1 MRSSL
6 SARRP
11 ETSARKPEAQAR
23 PDRLRLLTARPF
35 AHRGLHGAGV
45 SENGMAAFD
54 AAIAQGLGIECDV
67 RLSRDDVA
75 IVFHDATLSRMT
87 GQSDPVSHLSAE
99 ELERRMLPDGGTIP
113 TLATLLARC
122 GGTTSLLV
130 EIKVDGKDV
139 APLCRAVAHDLK
151 RWPEAPIAVM
161 SFNPWVGRWFA
172 RYAPHQLRGLVVT
185 QQGKP
190 YLRGAIERTLALWS
204 AKPDFIACDIR
215 DLPSPFATHA
225 RKTGMPMLSWTVRSE
240 EEHDR
245 AARHVDQII
254 FERVDG

>member
-11 ETSARKPEAQAR
+11 ETQTR

-75 IVFHDATLSRMT
+75 IVFHDATLTRMT
-87 GQSDPVSHLSAE
+87 GQSDPVSHLPAQ
-99 ELERRMLPDGGTIP
+99 ELERRTLPDGGGIP

-122 GGTTSLLV
+122 GGTAPLLV

-172 RYAPHQLRGLVVT
+172 RHAPHQLRGLVVT
-185 QQGKP
+185 QQDKAP
-190 YLRGAIERTLALWS
+190 LRGAIERALALWS

-215 DLPSPFATHA
+215 DLPSPFATRA
-225 RKTGMPMLSWTVRSE
+225 RKRGMPVLSWTVRSKE
-240 EEHDR
+240 QHER

-254 FERVDG
+254 FERVDD